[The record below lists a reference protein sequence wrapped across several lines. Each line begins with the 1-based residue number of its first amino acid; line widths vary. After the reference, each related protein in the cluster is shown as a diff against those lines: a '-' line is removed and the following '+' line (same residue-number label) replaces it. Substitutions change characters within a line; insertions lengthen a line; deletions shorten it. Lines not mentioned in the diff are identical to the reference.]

1 MRVSEINQKIQ
12 FYNDQLF
19 LAGYQMGWNS
29 VIEQIEQDA
38 DREWNNGNR
47 VTAEVLRKIAKG
59 FRSDEAA

>member
-59 FRSDEAA
+59 FRADEAA